1 MEFLDTYQQSV
12 SRVTETLG
20 KVFAPHSNSD
30 TANKLIEVGEYALSA
45 SGKML
50 RGVMLLAAC
59 QAIGG
64 NPEEVLYAAAGTEAA
79 HLASLIHDDLIDK
92 DELRRGKR
100 TIWSAYG
107 SDLAILAGDLFFFEA
122 FHCLS
127 LCRHTVPAERVARCL
142 EVLSTAWIDISLGQ
156 ALEENL
162 IGNCL
167 ASRAEYERVVSLKT
181 GSLFRAALEMGA
193 ILGGGTEGQ
202 VAILREYSKQ
212 LGIAFQMVDDLLP
225 YMSDERTMGK
235 PVTSDI
241 RNHRVTLPILC
252 AFRDGSEADRSILQ
266 AIFVEGQFDH
276 ALMAAHTMVNN
287 ILERTGAKASLV
299 REVEQIQDQSLT
311 HLLLLPAGEGREFLE
326 MISGMALQRLQ

>member
-1 MEFLDTYQQSV
+1 
-12 SRVTETLG
+12 
-20 KVFAPHSNSD
+20 
-30 TANKLIEVGEYALSA
+30 
-45 SGKML
+45 
-50 RGVMLLAAC
+50 MLLAAC
-59 QAIGG
+59 RAVGG
-64 NPEEVLYAAAGTEAA
+64 NPEEVLYAAAGIEAA
-79 HLASLIHDDLIDK
+79 HLASLIHDDIIDR

-142 EVLSTAWIDISLGQ
+142 EALSTAWANISFGQ
-156 ALEENL
+156 ALEEKL
-162 IGNCL
+162 VRNCL
-167 ASRAEYERVVSLKT
+167 ASRAEYDRVVFLKT

-193 ILGGGTEGQ
+193 ILGGGSEEQ
-202 VAILREYSKQ
+202 VAILREYSAE
-212 LGIAFQMVDDLLP
+212 LGSAFQIVDDLLP
-225 YMSDERTMGK
+225 YMSNEQTMGK

-266 AIFVEGQFDH
+266 TIFVEGQFDH
-276 ALMAAHTMVNN
+276 ALMVAHTMINT
-287 ILERTGAKASLV
+287 ILERTGTKASLV
-299 REVEQIQDQSLT
+299 REVGQMQDQSLT
-311 HLLLLPAGEGREFLE
+311 HLLLLPAGEGREFLG